1 MSTSE
6 QRGVVRKRKTAAAAV
21 AAIAATAA
29 VAGLIAGLAGCAPA
43 APVQRLGL
51 GQTPDAAQLRGWDI
65 DVRADGAGLPPGSGS
80 VAQGRV
86 IYQNQCL
93 SCHGVNG
100 EKGIAPRLSGGYG
113 TLAGK
118 SPVLTIGSYWPYA
131 STLYDYINR
140 AMPLDR
146 PQSLTPDQVYA
157 VSAYLL
163 QLNGIVG
170 SETVLDA
177 GSLARIDMPNRNG
190 FRSAYQ
196 P

>member
-1 MSTSE
+1 MCMSEHLATT
-6 QRGVVRKRKTAAAAV
+6 TAAATAAAV
-21 AAIAATAA
+21 AAGLVA
-29 VAGLIAGLAGCAPA
+29 VLAGCAPA
-43 APVQRLGL
+43 APAQRLGL
-51 GQTPDAAQLRGWDI
+51 GHTPDAAQIQGWNI

-80 VAQGRV
+80 VAQGRA

-93 SCHGVNG
+93 SCHGAGG

-113 TLAGK
+113 TLASK
-118 SPVLTIGSYWPYA
+118 APVLTIGSYWPYA

-177 GSLARIDMPNRNG
+177 NSLAKIEMPNRNG